1 MLEVLLEGYY
11 LNDSIIT
18 SSPKKINQKI
28 PNSMEYSNN
37 NRGARGRIAEVLAE
51 ARASLK
57 EPTRPFTPAS
67 LDARTSIDLKA
78 LDKFGRIAM
87 TKNPSY
93 GRLPDDY
100 YPSSSSSRTQ
110 SFEDLDNNN
119 PVLMKSKRRANR
131 KENPVNSFSA
141 PPSLSSIAGEVML
154 AIFKLKETLAP
165 QDDFMADD
173 EDAAVGGGLKLYNSA
188 SLQEIC
194 LRSAEPIEKI
204 AKYLV
209 GKNEDEG
216 MGNDIVDVAFDYART
231 VIDRGIEREEC
242 AVTRDLASRL
252 VLRLFTSLLSKIDS
266 INSSSTKDN
275 KGSFLSS
282 TRYQPLNIVG
292 VLLQIIKTM
301 YRIHTEVPLVTH

>member
-1 MLEVLLEGYY
+1 
-11 LNDSIIT
+11 
-18 SSPKKINQKI
+18 
-28 PNSMEYSNN
+28 MEYEGRNPNN
-37 NRGARGRIAEVLAE
+37 QRGARGRIAEVLAE

-119 PVLMKSKRRANR
+119 DVLMKSKRRANR
-131 KENPVNSFSA
+131 KENTGNSFSA

-154 AIFKLKETLAP
+154 AIFNLKESLAP

-173 EDAAVGGGLKLYNSA
+173 DDAPGGGLKLYNSA

-204 AKYLV
+204 AKYLLS
-209 GKNEDEG
+209 KNEDEG
-216 MGNDIVDVAFDYART
+216 MGSDIVDVAFDYART
-231 VIDRGIEREEC
+231 VIDRGLDREEC
-242 AVTRDLASRL
+242 TVTRDFASRL

-266 INSSSTKDN
+266 ISSTKGSSS

-292 VLLQIIKTM
+292 VLLQTIKTM
-301 YRIHTEVPLVTH
+301 YRIHTEV

>member
-1 MLEVLLEGYY
+1 
-11 LNDSIIT
+11 
-18 SSPKKINQKI
+18 
-28 PNSMEYSNN
+28 MEYEGRNSNN
-37 NRGARGRIAEVLAE
+37 TRGARGRIAEVLAE

-100 YPSSSSSRTQ
+100 YPASSSSSRTQ

-119 PVLMKSKRRANR
+119 QVLMKSKRRANR
-131 KENPVNSFSA
+131 KENSANSFSA
-141 PPSLSSIAGEVML
+141 PPSLSSIAGDVML

-165 QDDFMADD
+165 QEDFMADD
-173 EDAAVGGGLKLYNSA
+173 DDGAGGGLKLYNSA

-252 VLRLFTSLLSKIDS
+252 VLRLFTSLLSKIES
-266 INSSSTKDN
+266 IYSTSDN
-275 KGSFLSS
+275 KSSFLSS
-282 TRYQPLNIVG
+282 TRYQPSNIVG
-292 VLLQIIKTM
+292 VLLQTIKTM
-301 YRIHTEVPLVTH
+301 YRIHTEVHYIPLLQYYHTFTCRRLFL